1 MGASRD
7 SRGLVVAARA
17 CLESYTAA
25 MAEGEGPASNLF
37 NGEAV
42 VGDWVELE
50 VGDDHW
56 VDMPARMLCRQR
68 RPRSVEDPLVRQAVG
83 RCWRTVL
90 YSSGQGGG
98 STEAH
103 GDIAHASPA
112 EGAVGGGGGLGGPS
126 CLPGIVA

>member
-56 VDMPARMLCRQR
+56 VDMLARMLCRQR
-68 RPRSVEDPLVRQAVG
+68 RPRSVEDPLVRQWASVG
-83 RCWRTVL
+83 GQ
-90 YSSGQGGG
+90 YSSSGQGGG

-112 EGAVGGGGGLGGPS
+112 EGAGCGRRRRIGRP
-126 CLPGIVA
+126 

>member
-56 VDMPARMLCRQR
+56 VDMPARMLCRQQRR
-68 RPRSVEDPLVRQAVG
+68 RPRSVEDPLARQAEG
-83 RCWRTVL
+83 R
-90 YSSGQGGG
+90 
-98 STEAH
+98 
-103 GDIAHASPA
+103 
-112 EGAVGGGGGLGGPS
+112 
-126 CLPGIVA
+126 

>member
-1 MGASRD
+1 M
-7 SRGLVVAARA
+7 VVAARA

-56 VDMPARMLCRQR
+56 VDMLARMLCRQR
-68 RPRSVEDPLVRQAVG
+68 RPRSVEDPLVRLCSWCSRATN
-83 RCWRTVL
+83 REEE
-90 YSSGQGGG
+90 
-98 STEAH
+98 EAH
-103 GDIAHASPA
+103 GGITLSHM
-112 EGAVGGGGGLGGPS
+112 
-126 CLPGIVA
+126 LPGPARRIGRSGGR